1 MLLPSAPWHDAHVE
15 TSFDPAFASPVESK
29 SGIFI
34 SAANM
39 TVEAMLKLI
48 IKQVFNISFTL
59 WLRTHI
65 ICRACSEIN
74 DLMKNPFKNTAFLFG
89 VTNAKNLPN
98 DCGIEVLLSG
108 RSNAGKSSALN
119 SLAENKK
126 LARISKTPG
135 RTTEINFFEV
145 EEGYKLLD
153 LPGYGFAKSGR
164 SRIKD
169 WGSLLG
175 EYFANRKALKGVLIF
190 MDIRHPLKPI
200 DLEMIKLCESFD
212 TDYVAVLTKSDKV
225 SKNISAKTIQQVSEA
240 INAKEILA
248 ISSLNKTGFE
258 KLRKVLIGFKYE

>member
-1 MLLPSAPWHDAHVE
+1 
-15 TSFDPAFASPVESK
+15 
-29 SGIFI
+29 
-34 SAANM
+34 M

-225 SKNISAKTIQQVSEA
+225 SKNITAKIIQQVSEA

>member
-1 MLLPSAPWHDAHVE
+1 
-15 TSFDPAFASPVESK
+15 
-29 SGIFI
+29 
-34 SAANM
+34 M

-225 SKNISAKTIQQVSEA
+225 TKNISAKTIQQVSEA

-258 KLRKVLIGFKYE
+258 KLRKVLVGFKYE

>member
-1 MLLPSAPWHDAHVE
+1 
-15 TSFDPAFASPVESK
+15 
-29 SGIFI
+29 
-34 SAANM
+34 M